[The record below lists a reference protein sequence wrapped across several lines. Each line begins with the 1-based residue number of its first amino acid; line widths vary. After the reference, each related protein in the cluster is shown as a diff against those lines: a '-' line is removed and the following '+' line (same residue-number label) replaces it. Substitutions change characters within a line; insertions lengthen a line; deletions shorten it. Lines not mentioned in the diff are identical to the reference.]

1 MLYYIIYVVDKVN
14 LHIDEE
20 GYITLRDRIR
30 CSIFGKSFEN
40 GLFGDR
46 TFLLELIELRPLR

>member
-30 CSIFGKSFEN
+30 YSIFGKSFEN
-40 GLFGDR
+40 GSFDDR
-46 TFLLELIELRPLR
+46 TFLLELIELRTLR

>member
-1 MLYYIIYVVDKVN
+1 MDNVN

-20 GYITLRDRIR
+20 DYITLRYRIR

-40 GLFGDR
+40 GLFDDG
-46 TFLLELIELRPLR
+46 TFLLELIELRTLR